1 MDISEIRHKT
11 IRIHFDFKK
20 PLNENCKQ
28 IAAKI
33 DRQCANKI
41 VEIARNFNK
50 KYPKHEVPIEIEN
63 YNPET
68 FTGDAIGNYW
78 SLFVWVNDWYEDC
91 GFDTIKTKK
100 NGESWRPVIYEE
112 DFIEFFNVTEN
123 DIMEVKPSDMDSF
136 ITEPKPSNVVK
147 ILFYGEDDLS
157 ESYETEG
164 YVIKVSD
171 LKKWAKNP
179 DVGERISDACEYYE
193 VDDLLGDVV
202 EKSDNIEPE
211 AAYIL
216 QEDLENGTLPSQ
228 KVSVTAEFSV
238 DEDLG
243 HEGIELISPKDFFAI
258 FSSPSW

>member
-20 PLNENCKQ
+20 PLNEKCKN
-28 IAAKI
+28 IAAQI
-33 DRQCANKI
+33 DKQCADKI
-41 VEIARNFNK
+41 VEIARNFDK
-50 KYPKHEVPIEIEN
+50 RYPKHEVPITIEN

-78 SLFVWVNDWYEDC
+78 SLFVWVNEWYTYC
-91 GFDTIKTKK
+91 GFDLSKIKTP
-100 NGESWRPVIYEE
+100 GFPFIYEN
-112 DFIEFFNVTEN
+112 DFPEFFGMNEN
-123 DIMEVKPSDMDSF
+123 DIIEIKPSDMDSF
-136 ITEPKPSNVVK
+136 VSKPKRNNVVK

-164 YVIKVSD
+164 YVIKVVD